1 MHGYGTNIEGPVS
14 TAPSFMLARTTLI
27 TALIRFP
34 QWSKVTKVI
43 YDCHVA
49 VHKLGTPRI
58 SSDIRIGT
66 RVDRKITGGGN
77 KGKKERVEQILA
89 KDQSGSGST

>member
-1 MHGYGTNIEGPVS
+1 
-14 TAPSFMLARTTLI
+14 
-27 TALIRFP
+27 
-34 QWSKVTKVI
+34 VTKVI

-66 RVDRKITGGGN
+66 RVDKGKLTGGVN

-89 KDQSGSGST
+89 KDSN

>member
-1 MHGYGTNIEGPVS
+1 M
-14 TAPSFMLARTTLI
+14 
-27 TALIRFP
+27 
-34 QWSKVTKVI
+34 TKVI

-89 KDQSGSGST
+89 KDKEQSTSA